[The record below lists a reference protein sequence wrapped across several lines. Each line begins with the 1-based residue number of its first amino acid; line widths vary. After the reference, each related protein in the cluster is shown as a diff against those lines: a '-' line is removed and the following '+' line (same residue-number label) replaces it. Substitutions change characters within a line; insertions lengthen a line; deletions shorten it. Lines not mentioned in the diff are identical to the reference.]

1 MTSKDLAILSAM
13 ITPAVLILASS
24 SLILATSQRLSR
36 IMERARRLNAHFQDF
51 YDSDNI
57 NKLESN
63 FYEILHYTLQRGV
76 IIQRALSYLYVSLT
90 TFVATSV
97 SIAFIDIT
105 HLGKVWIPLSFSVI
119 GVSLLLLSS
128 LLLIKES
135 RIALTSVTRETQII
149 RERNQKIF
157 QRQREGQQ

>member
-63 FYEILHYTLQRGV
+63 FYEILHYTLQRVGV
-76 IIQRALSYLYVSLT
+76 VEDVAQAALWLASDESDYVVGTTLYVDGGMKLYPE
-90 TFVATSV
+90 F
-97 SIAFIDIT
+97 
-105 HLGKVWIPLSFSVI
+105 
-119 GVSLLLLSS
+119 
-128 LLLIKES
+128 KE
-135 RIALTSVTRETQII
+135 
-149 RERNQKIF
+149 
-157 QRQREGQQ
+157 GG